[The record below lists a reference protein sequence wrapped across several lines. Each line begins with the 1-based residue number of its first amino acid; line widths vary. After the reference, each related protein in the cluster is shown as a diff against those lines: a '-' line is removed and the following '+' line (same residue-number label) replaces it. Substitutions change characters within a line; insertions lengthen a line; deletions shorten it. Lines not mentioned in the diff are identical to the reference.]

1 MAIDATTPWE
11 ALTPLSFL
19 ERSGAVFADRT
30 AFIDGASRLTY
41 GELFDRVRRLA
52 GALREQGIGPG
63 DFVAVL
69 APNRHHLLE
78 AHFGVPATGAT
89 VVPLNTRLATPE
101 LTYILEHC
109 GARTLL
115 VADERAERGVPAAD
129 DAAHDIE
136 VVHLGG
142 SRDTYEQLLAAA
154 RPWWQRPDDEGS
166 LLAVNYTSGTT
177 GRPKGVMYH
186 HRGAYL
192 QGMAMALHS
201 RLSSDSTFLWTL
213 PMFHCNGW
221 CFPYAVT
228 AVGATHVGLPR
239 VDPAE
244 IWRLIEEH
252 DVSHLNAAPTV
263 LIDLV
268 RHPDARPRPEHRP
281 IQVATGGAPPSP
293 TLLEQL
299 ADLRIEVTH
308 LYGLTET
315 FGPSVICEEPP
326 EWRDLPADQL
336 ARRKARQ
343 GVPNAVGGRIR
354 VIAPEGTDV
363 PADGQAMGEVAL
375 RGNTIMAGYLHDAEA
390 TRQAIPDGWF
400 RTGDLGVMHPDG
412 YVELRDRSKDIIVS
426 GGENIASIEVEQ
438 AIASHPAVAEAAV
451 VAGQH
456 PRWGETPV
464 AFVTLHA
471 DATVSAEDLIA
482 HTKQRIASYK
492 APTRVE
498 FRELPRT
505 STGKIQKY
513 RLRELAND
521 AE

>member
-1 MAIDATTPWE
+1 MAELTTSWE
-11 ALTPLSFL
+11 PLTPLSLL

-30 AFIDGASRLTY
+30 AFVDGATHVSY
-41 GELFDRVRRLA
+41 SELFERVRHLA
-52 GALREQGIGPG
+52 GALRERDIGPG

-69 APNRHHLLE
+69 APNRQHLLE
-78 AHFGVPATGAT
+78 AHFGVPASGAT

-109 GARTLL
+109 GARALL
-115 VADERAERGVPAAD
+115 VADGLADRGLAAAD
-129 DAAHDIE
+129 GAGQDITTIR
-136 VVHLGG
+136 LGG
-142 SRDTYEQLLAAA
+142 PSDTYEGLLADAE
-154 RPWWQRPDDEGS
+154 PWWSLPDDELS

-192 QGMAMALHS
+192 QGLAMALHS
-201 RLSSDSTFLWTL
+201 QLSSDSTFLWTL

-228 AVGATHVGLPR
+228 AVGATHIGLGK

-244 IWRLIEEH
+244 IWRLIDEH

-263 LIDLV
+263 LQDLV
-268 RHPDARPRPEHRP
+268 RHPEARPRPADRP

-299 ADLRIEVTH
+299 AELRIHVTH

-326 EWRDLPADQL
+326 EWRDLPSDVQ

-343 GVPNAVGGRIR
+343 GVANVAAGHVR
-354 VIAPEGTDV
+354 VVAPDGTDV
-363 PADGQAMGEVAL
+363 PADGETMGEVSL
-375 RGNTIMAGYLHDAEA
+375 RGNTIMAGYLHDPEA
-390 TRQAIPDGWF
+390 TAAAMPDGWL
-400 RTGDLGVMHPDG
+400 RTGDLGVMHPDT
-412 YVELRDRSKDIIVS
+412 YIELRDRSKDIIVS

-438 AIASHPAVAEAAV
+438 ALASHPAVAEAAV
-451 VAGQH
+451 VAGPH
-456 PRWGETPV
+456 ERWGETPV
-464 AFVTLHA
+464 AFVTLQA
-471 DATVSAEDLIA
+471 DAEVTAEELIH
-482 HTKQRIASYK
+482 HTKERIASYK

-498 FRELPRT
+498 FRDLPRT

-513 RLRELAND
+513 RLRELANED
-521 AE
+521 AG